1 MELKYADLIN
11 EVDEKLVPAD
21 GPSLYEQ
28 GEVVRLL
35 NMIRNEAVDNGN
47 INADAKLLAAVDFV
61 EDHVLEADELDFEE
75 RVGLRDRFEV
85 IRLTLNFAIEA
96 AAWGE
101 NGIAEN
107 DDEDPTE
114 VAVPVLTADE
124 FYEPLFDALGL
135 YLKTRPE
142 PQLLET
148 GSEA

>member
-11 EVDEKLVPAD
+11 KVEEKLVPTD

-28 GEVVRLL
+28 GEVVRLMNL
-35 NMIRNEAVDNGN
+35 IRNEAVDNGN
-47 INADAKLLAAVDFV
+47 INANAKLLTAVDFL
-61 EDHVLEADELDFEE
+61 EDRILEADGLDFEE
-75 RVGLRDRFEV
+75 RVDLRDRFEV
-85 IRLTLNFAIEA
+85 IRLTMNFAIEA

-107 DDEDPTE
+107 DDDEPTD

-124 FYEPLFDALGL
+124 FYEPIFDALGL

-142 PQLLET
+142 PLLLET
-148 GSEA
+148 GSEG